1 MSEKYI
7 MALYTHCLV
16 ARKEAALQD
25 MQVEGLTEKEYGMV
39 RMENVGDVLFQAL
52 LLDNVRFEDD
62 KICTEFC
69 TCFWGLGKVR
79 QIGI

>member
-39 RMENVGDVLFQAL
+39 RLENVGDVLFQAL
-52 LLDNVRFEDD
+52 LLDNVKAESNN
-62 KICTEFC
+62 IYAEIYTMY
-69 TCFWGLGKVR
+69 LY
-79 QIGI
+79 